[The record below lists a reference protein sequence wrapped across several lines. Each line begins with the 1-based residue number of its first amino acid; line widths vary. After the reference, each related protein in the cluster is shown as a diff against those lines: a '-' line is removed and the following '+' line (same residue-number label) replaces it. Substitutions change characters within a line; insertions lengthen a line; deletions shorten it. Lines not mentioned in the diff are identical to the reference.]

1 MSSIT
6 KLPSGSWRAQ
16 VRRKGRYVSQSFL
29 RHKDAEEWALKMER
43 RVDRGETVS
52 KHRPDLINT
61 VADLVDL
68 HIADMLDVRKP
79 LRRSKAYSLSKLRN
93 DLGHLRLNQIERER
107 IIEFARDRRNEGAG
121 PVTIAMDISY
131 LKTIMLHATAVHG
144 VPLQIEQV
152 DLARIALARLGL
164 VGKGRER
171 DRRPTPQELDQL
183 IAYFDSN
190 VRLSSPMARIFKF
203 AIATAMRQSE
213 ICTIEWS
220 DIDERKRTVLVR
232 DRKDPRNKDGN
243 DQRVPLVDL
252 TGYDAWLL
260 LAEQRAYRKTKGRI
274 FPYNPRSI
282 GTAFRRACQELEIED
297 LHFHDLRHEG
307 TSRLFEAGLQIEQVA
322 LVTGHKDWKMLKR
335 YTHLSADMIVNIA
348 MKGSE
353 RRGNGRLS

>member
-6 KLPSGSWRAQ
+6 KLPSGNWRAQ

-29 RHKDAEEWALKMER
+29 RRKDAEEWALKMER
-43 RVDRGETVS
+43 RVDRGESVS

-79 LRRSKAYSLSKLRN
+79 LRRSKAYSLNKLR
-93 DLGHLRLNQIERER
+93 DDIGHLRLNQIERER
-107 IIEFARDRRNEGAG
+107 IIEFARDRRSEGAG

-144 VPLQIEQV
+144 VPLQVEQV
-152 DLARIALARLGL
+152 DLARVALFRLGL

-171 DRRPTPQELDQL
+171 DRRPTQEEELDQL
-183 IAYFDSN
+183 IAHFESN
-190 VRLSSPMARIFKF
+190 ERLKSPMARIVKF

-213 ICTIEWS
+213 ICSIEWS

-252 TGYDAWLL
+252 AGYDAWAL
-260 LAEQRAYRKTKGRI
+260 LAEQRASRPTKGRI

-335 YTHLSADMIVNIA
+335 YTHLSADMIVNFA
-348 MKGSE
+348 RG
-353 RRGNGRLS
+353 RRA